1 VLRAAHYGAM
11 AKDALG
17 IFKES
22 AEKRALIEVVDFCI
36 QRGH

>member
-1 VLRAAHYGAM
+1 M

-22 AEKRALIEVVDFCI
+22 PEKRALTEVVDFCI